1 MEEKQMKE
9 IKQLEQIIS
18 ELKTDMETL
27 KWQKDRLK
35 KEREVFRKKAEYERL
50 ATDKLEQTEQA
61 HLNKIAVLEDVK
73 KDI

>member
-1 MEEKQMKE
+1 
-9 IKQLEQIIS
+9 
-18 ELKTDMETL
+18 METL